1 MFFMWWSGFKFPLT
15 LFASPECRSVWQH
28 LCSWVLFRIEHST
41 SPQFCDFL
49 SYSSKGGQIPSSLR
63 NCLNPD
69 YTKCINSMISLLNKR
84 STNGKLKPPIC
95 NPSNSPFRDAF
106 PAHLLPSHPRLPL
119 LLQARTTSLGAWAAY
134 LQGMFN
140 QKLRLTQKREVRAY
154 V

>member
-1 MFFMWWSGFKFPLT
+1 MFFMWWSDFKFPLT

-95 NPSNSPFRDAF
+95 NPPYSPFRDAF

-119 LLQARTTSLGAWAAY
+119 LLQARNTGPGAWA
-134 LQGMFN
+134 GWSP
-140 QKLRLTQKREVRAY
+140 RY
-154 V
+154 VQSKAQTNSKARG